1 MNLAVDKM
9 KNWIENILKQSIDS
23 VELNNNHKLDYL
35 DNPLSLLVQ
44 LEEIDYLTKNK
55 NLNEQ
60 INDFKLNEQKL
71 NSEIEEK
78 NKEINEL
85 KKKLI
90 ELNEKIKEFS
100 LEKDD
105 LEKKIE
111 KENKKIKELEDKNKE
126 LNERTNLVQDFKLH
140 MTNLENLNVRIF
152 INLI

>member
-111 KENKKIKELEDKNKE
+111 NENKKIKELEDKNKE